1 MNKVLSG
8 IKKYTPYVMLLLGI
22 WIIVTFFIAGGIKT
36 NPKAINPNTGEVYYF
51 TVFQVMFG
59 KGFKVGNATLTYF
72 KMNLFGF
79 ITLIPFLVGLII
91 ATFNKIQYRIRHL
104 IAGFLLLISGLSLF
118 MLPSSANLGDA
129 WLNPDS
135 VVVKGGAVIIVA
147 GTLILVFSAINFV
160 LLFLKDKK

>member
-79 ITLIPFLVGLII
+79 MGLIFGPI
-91 ATFNKIQYRIRHL
+91 MVSIT
-104 IAGFLLLISGLSLF
+104 LLLIQIYNDEFSDHEDPELV
-118 MLPSSANLGDA
+118 LPEKEKEIEQKIDLT
-129 WLNPDS
+129 
-135 VVVKGGAVIIVA
+135 I
-147 GTLILVFSAINFV
+147 
-160 LLFLKDKK
+160 